1 MKYLILAVCLMNV
14 QISKCNNN
22 STMIAENNSSTDSTV
37 LQYLVRAPKTQSV
50 KKKALILL
58 HGVGSNEKDLFG
70 IANML
75 PDDLYVITPRGQF
88 ALGGD
93 RYAWY
98 QVDFSTGKP
107 IYNAVQ
113 EASSRKLLS
122 TFIDK
127 VKEKYQLEEIYVG
140 GFSQGAIMSYSI
152 GLTNPTS
159 VKGILALSGRI
170 LEEVKP
176 LVIKNDALKQ
186 LKVFVAHGVNDNV
199 LPVDRAREAKK
210 YLSEQGVN
218 FTYHEYELGHSI
230 NEKVIQDINAWLRN
244 EE

>member
-1 MKYLILAVCLMNV
+1 
-14 QISKCNNN
+14 
-22 STMIAENNSSTDSTV
+22 MITENNTTTDSTV
-37 LQYLVRAPKTQSV
+37 LQYLVQAPKVQAE
-50 KKKALILL
+50 KKKAIILL

-70 IANML
+70 IANLL
-75 PDDLYVITPRGQF
+75 PDDLYVISPRGQF

-107 IYNAVQ
+107 IYNAAQ

-122 TFIDK
+122 TFIDQM
-127 VKEKYQLEEIYVG
+127 KEKYQLQEVVVG

-152 GLTNPTS
+152 GLTNPTA

-176 LVIKNDALKQ
+176 LVTKSDGLKQ
-186 LKVFVAHGVNDNV
+186 LKVFVAHGVHDNV

-210 YLSEQGVN
+210 YLSALGVHL
-218 FTYHEYELGHSI
+218 TYHEYELAHSI
-230 NEKVIQDINAWLRN
+230 NENVINDINDWLA
-244 EE
+244 EK

>member
-1 MKYLILAVCLMNV
+1 
-14 QISKCNNN
+14 
-22 STMIAENNSSTDSTV
+22 MIAENNSTTDSTV
-37 LQYLVRAPKTQSV
+37 LQYLVRAPKVQSE
-50 KKKALILL
+50 KKKAIILL

-75 PDDLYVITPRGQF
+75 PDDLYVISPRGQF

-107 IYNAVQ
+107 IYDLTQ

-122 TFIDK
+122 TFIEQI
-127 VKEKYQLEEIYVG
+127 KEKYQLQEVYVG

-152 GLTNPTS
+152 GLINPTS

-176 LVIKNDALKQ
+176 LIAKNNELKQ
-186 LKVFVAHGVNDNV
+186 LKVFVAHGVNDST
-199 LPVDRAREAKK
+199 LPVGYARDAKQ
-210 YLSEQGVN
+210 YLSQQEVPVS
-218 FTYHEYELGHSI
+218 YHEYEIGHSI
-230 NEKVIQDINAWLRN
+230 NEKVIQDINAWLAN
-244 EE
+244 

>member
-1 MKYLILAVCLMNV
+1 MKYLILALCLMNV

-22 STMIAENNSSTDSTV
+22 SDMIAENSNTTDSTV
-37 LQYLVRAPKTQSV
+37 LQYLVREPKVQSE
-50 KKKALILL
+50 KKKAIILL

-75 PDDLYVITPRGQF
+75 PDDLYIIAPRGQF

-107 IYNAVQ
+107 IYNAAQ

-122 TFIDK
+122 TFIDQI
-127 VKEKYQLEEIYVG
+127 KEKYQLQEVYVG

-159 VKGILALSGRI
+159 VKGILALSGRV
-170 LEEVKP
+170 LEEVKTI
-176 LVIKNDALKQ
+176 VTKNDELKQ
-186 LKVFVAHGVNDNV
+186 LKVFIAHGVNDNV
-199 LPVDRAREAKK
+199 LPVGYARESKQ
-210 YLSEQGVN
+210 YLSQLEVP

-230 NEKVIQDINAWLRN
+230 NEKVIKDINTWLAN
-244 EE
+244 